1 MKRLLDVCLAIF
13 AFIPASLA
21 MAMAALAILFRDG
34 RPIFFTQQRAGYRER
49 PFRLYKFRSMS
60 NAIGPDGKLLP
71 DALRLPAWGKFLRT
85 SSLDELP
92 QLWNVLRGDMS
103 LVGPRPLPVAY
114 LPRYSER
121 QRARHK
127 VRPGI
132 TGWAQVKGRNALS
145 WEQKFELDIWY
156 VEHQSLMLDIRI
168 LWLTTLRLIRPA
180 GISAAGEATMPEFL
194 GSPATDSEISGSAS

>member
-1 MKRLLDVCLAIF
+1 MV
-13 AFIPASLA
+13 ASLLGLIV
-21 MAMAALAILFRDG
+21 MLPVFIGVALAILVADG
-34 RPIFFTQQRAGYRER
+34 RPILFTQQRAGYRER

-60 NAIGPDGKLLP
+60 NATGPDGKLLP
-71 DALRLPAWGKFLRT
+71 DALRLPGWGKFLRA

-114 LPRYSER
+114 LPRYSAR

-145 WEQKFELDIWY
+145 WDQKFELDIWY
-156 VEHQSLMLDIRI
+156 VENQSLVLDIKI
-168 LWLTTLRLIRPA
+168 LWLTALRLVRPT
-180 GISAAGEATMPEFL
+180 GISAVGEATMTEFL
-194 GSPATDSEISGSAS
+194 GSPSSDSEVSGTTK